1 MILPTPPKPAPPLS
15 IPKHFWY
22 GPLFAFRDYGMGN
35 CRADVG
41 AMMKKSKLAK
51 LLGSNAVASC
61 TVLFV
66 LAASLPVNAAT
77 ESAETIR
84 ATVRHFVRNH
94 LPANTRNA
102 QIHIDGPAPGLR
114 FPACGHLQL
123 GFFGYSN
130 PYGSQTI
137 AVSCSSPSPWK
148 LYLPVQLAINQNVVV
163 AARPLSAD
171 RVISAADLAVVQRD
185 TNGLGGPALT
195 NPQQAIGQV
204 LRFGTLAGQPITT
217 SMLNAP
223 EVVRA
228 GEQVT
233 LYAEGDGIRIAT
245 IANAIENGRPG
256 QAILVRNVQS
266 GRVIRGT
273 VTARGTV
280 VVPF

>member
-1 MILPTPPKPAPPLS
+1 MAKREEAPASHSKAPLEN
-15 IPKHFWY
+15 
-22 GPLFAFRDYGMGN
+22 GTLFAYRNYDMGN

-41 AMMKKSKLAK
+41 TMMKRTNLAK
-51 LLGSNAVASC
+51 LSGNHAVASC
-61 TVLFV
+61 TALLLLVC
-66 LAASLPVNAAT
+66 SLPVSAAT
-77 ESAETIR
+77 ESAEAIR
-84 ATVRHFVRNH
+84 ATVTRFVRNH
-94 LPANTRNA
+94 LPANISNA
-102 QIHIDGPAPGLR
+102 QIHVDGPAPGLR
-114 FPACGHLQL
+114 FPACDHLQL

-130 PYGSQTI
+130 PYGNQTVT
-137 AVSCSSPSPWK
+137 VSCSSPSPWK
-148 LYLPVQLAINQNVVV
+148 LYLPVRLAIKQNVVV

-171 RVISAADLAVVQRD
+171 RVLSAADLSVVQRD
-185 TNGLGGPALT
+185 TNGLGGNALSD
-195 NPQQAIGQV
+195 PQQAIGQV

-256 QAILVRNVQS
+256 QAILVRNMQS

-273 VTARGTV
+273 VTARGAV